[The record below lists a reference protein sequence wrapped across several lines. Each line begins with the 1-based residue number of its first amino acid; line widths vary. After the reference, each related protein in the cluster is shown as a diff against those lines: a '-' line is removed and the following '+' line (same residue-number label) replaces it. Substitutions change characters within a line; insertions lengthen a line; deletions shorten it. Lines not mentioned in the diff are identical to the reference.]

1 MGKNRIN
8 KSTGRRRGRWLLL
21 PVFVLFLML
30 TGCAA
35 EDELPEEAPTEI
47 PTETPSVPEI
57 ITVEIPK
64 GSTKLYYLNEERT
77 KVISENITL
86 NPGAVEVQVSQLLTV
101 LEEVLWTEDEKAL
114 ITDSNPIYEFKV
126 DKKAGLLSLRYSA
139 DYNLSS
145 TITEVLRRAAI
156 VKTLCQLHKVTAV
169 EFYIGTQP
177 LLTSAG
183 KPVGMLTAESFIDST
198 GENTEFYQE
207 AKVSVYY
214 ANETGDALVESN
226 LKITYDG
233 TMSTERL
240 ILQQLMNGP
249 VLKDMQSVIPEGTV
263 LNKVTVRDGICYVDF
278 NEKFLEKRDGI
289 TAEVAIYSVV
299 NSLTELSNVYKVQF
313 LINGATKKTYHN
325 LDFSST
331 FERNLEIVEGDQ

>member
-1 MGKNRIN
+1 MKKSRIE
-8 KSTGRRRGRWLLL
+8 KSIGYRRGRWFLL
-21 PVFVLFLML
+21 PLFVLFLVL
-30 TGCAA
+30 SGCVKP
-35 EDELPEEAPTEI
+35 ELPEVVPTEI
-47 PTETPSVPEI
+47 PAVPEI

-86 NPGAVEVQVSQLLTV
+86 DPGVADTQVSQLLTV
-101 LEEVLWTEDEKAL
+101 LEEVLWTEEEKAQ

-126 DKKAGLLSLRYSA
+126 DTKTGLLSLRFSA
-139 DYNLSS
+139 DYNTSQ

-156 VKTLCQLHKVTAV
+156 VKTLCQLHRVTAV

-177 LLTSAG
+177 LLTSSG
-183 KPVGMLTAESFIDST
+183 KPMGMLTADDFIDST

-207 AKVSVYY
+207 ARVSVYY

-233 TMSTERL
+233 TMSTEQL

-249 VLKDMQSVIPEGTV
+249 VLDEMQAVIPAGTV
-263 LNKVTVRDGICYVDF
+263 LNKVTIRDGICYVDF
-278 NEKFLEKRDGI
+278 NEKFLEKREGI
-289 TAEVAIYSVV
+289 TSEVAIYAVV

-313 LINGATKKTYHN
+313 LINGNTKKLYQN
-325 LDFSST
+325 IDFSST